1 MSARP
6 RIGPV
11 QKRAKKQVANLRTQL
26 RPMFQVNRPAELG
39 MSRVQKKAGKVGL
52 SGNLQRPPR
61 QECQHRS
68 GRSSRLRSK
77 LASTPRLKPVQLRQ
91 LREACG
97 KTRRLM
103 RG

>member
-11 QKRAKKQVANLRTQL
+11 QKRAKKQAANLRTQL
-26 RPMFQVNRPAELG
+26 KPIFQVNRPAELG
-39 MSRVQKKAGKVGL
+39 MSRVQKKAGKVDP
-52 SGNLQRPPR
+52 SGNLQRRPR

-77 LASTPRLKPVQLRQ
+77 VASTPRLEPVQLRQ
-91 LREACG
+91 LREASS
-97 KTRRLM
+97 KRRRLM